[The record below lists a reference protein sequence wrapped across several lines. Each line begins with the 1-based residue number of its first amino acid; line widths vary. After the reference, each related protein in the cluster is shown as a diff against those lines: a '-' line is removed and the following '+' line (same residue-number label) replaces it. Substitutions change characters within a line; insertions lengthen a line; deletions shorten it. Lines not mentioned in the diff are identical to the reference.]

1 MKCKFS
7 KELSELKSFAND
19 ADHCYLKAVF
29 VPKEMNYLQTLTMGN
44 AAQFQINIY
53 PGRNADSSVNE
64 EQMNAL
70 IELFKSGDL
79 EKDEYLV
86 GRVKVP
92 VEPFLMKR
100 SRNSQN
106 GNAGDIIM
114 DGIKPRVYDYINI
127 TTFMEMK
134 NDEEVSVI
142 DENTLKTRAISIKN
156 FRIKNGDWID
166 YTEYMAK
173 TGQQEEEPTD
183 VDYEETTVEEK
194 PAEQSQ
200 KPKRW

>member
-1 MKCKFS
+1 
-7 KELSELKSFAND
+7 
-19 ADHCYLKAVF
+19 
-29 VPKEMNYLQTLTMGN
+29 MGN

-53 PGRNADSSVNE
+53 PGRNADGSVNE

-100 SRNSQN
+100 SRNSQF
-106 GNAGDIIM
+106 GEKGDIIM

-142 DENTLKTRAISIKN
+142 DENSLKSRAISIKN
-156 FRIKNGDWID
+156 FRTKNGDWID

-173 TGQQEEEPTD
+173 TGQKEEEPTD
-183 VDYEETTVEEK
+183 VEYEEIPEETK
-194 PAEQSQ
+194 QEEPTE